1 MRPVLIPL
9 LERLGRAALQS
20 RGLGP
25 RQVST
30 PLGPIHVYDGRGG
43 GSLPPVVLL
52 HGIGASAT
60 PFAPLIGRLL
70 PQVRRIIAP
79 DYPGHGFSETP
90 RPGSAQV
97 TPLALFEAMTAALD
111 GLLDEPAVLVGN
123 SLGGAVAVHYAIARP
138 DRVAGLVLLSPAGAR
153 STDEEW
159 RDLVASFNLRSR
171 ADAVAFLERLYH
183 RLPLV
188 ARLVAHELADATMN
202 RPAVRQILATA
213 TGDSAH
219 APEALAALPMPVLL
233 IWGRSE
239 RLLPES
245 HFEYYRKHLPAHALV
260 ERPDRLG
267 HVPQGDSPQ
276 RVANRIL
283 RFLRQLR

>member
-9 LERLGRAALQS
+9 MERLGRAALRS
-20 RGLGP
+20 RGLGT
-25 RQVST
+25 REART
-30 PLGPIHVYDGRGG
+30 PLGPIHVYDGRGR

-52 HGIGASAT
+52 HGIGSSAT

-70 PQVRRIIAP
+70 PQVRRIVAP
-79 DYPGHGFSETP
+79 DYPGHGFSDTP
-90 RPGSAQV
+90 GAQV
-97 TPLALFEAMTAALD
+97 TPLALFEAMTTALD

-123 SLGGAVAVHYAIARP
+123 SLGGAIALHYAIARP

-159 RDLVASFNLRSR
+159 RDLVASFDLRSR
-171 ADAVAFLERLYH
+171 ADAVAFLDRLYH

-202 RPAVRQILATA
+202 RPAVRQILASA
-213 TGDSAH
+213 TSDNAH
-219 APEALAALPMPVLL
+219 PPEALAALPMPVLL

-245 HFEYYRKHLPAHALV
+245 HFEYYRKHLPHHAVL
-260 ERPDRLG
+260 ERPERLG

-276 RVANRIL
+276 RVANRIVK
-283 RFLRQLR
+283 FLRQLP